1 MPVGQGLG
9 VVGGRAGGGAVGEGE
24 LVQNLKQR
32 IQQYKQT
39 NTETNIPRQTLN
51 QAFSCYMYVRKTVS
65 RNKRETVSEM
75 QNTKENKNP

>member
-39 NTETNIPRQTLN
+39 NTETKNKYTQT
-51 QAFSCYMYVRKTVS
+51 
-65 RNKRETVSEM
+65 
-75 QNTKENKNP
+75 NTESSIVLLHVCKENCLT